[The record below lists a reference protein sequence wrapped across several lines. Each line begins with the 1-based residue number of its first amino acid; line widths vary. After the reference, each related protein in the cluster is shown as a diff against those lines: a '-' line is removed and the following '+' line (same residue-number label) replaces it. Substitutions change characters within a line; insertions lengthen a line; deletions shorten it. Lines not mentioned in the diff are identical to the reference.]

1 METYDI
7 VVIGGGPAG
16 LMAAIAAA
24 KRNRDASVVLLEK
37 GPRPGR
43 KLLTSGAGQCNYT
56 HEGDIEDFL
65 GKFGGGSKMPGDPDE
80 YGIRAVGSAGRFLK
94 HAMYSFSNADLVDF
108 MADRG
113 VPSIIEENGKVFP
126 ESKRSLDILNAFTG
140 QAESL
145 GISIFTNVHVTKIN
159 NTEAG
164 FAIQAQED
172 SFAAKSIVI
181 ATGGSTYPETGS
193 TGEGWSFARSLG
205 HMIAETGPALS
216 PVYVDHFAW
225 VDCAGISLKKIPV
238 EIRAEG
244 RTVAW
249 NLNDV
254 LITHTGLSG
263 PGIVDASRWMRPGYE
278 IRIPLGC
285 FDRFDDAV
293 SAMSD
298 YARDNPRRLVKNM
311 VTEFCAAERIALKL
325 CQIAGVRDELKTA
338 ELPKGVRA
346 RLAQGITGESFIIA
360 ALGGFNESMASRGG
374 VSLEEVDQKSMQS
387 RLVPGL
393 FFAGEV
399 LDIDGDT
406 GGYNIQ
412 AAVSTGWL
420 AGNSAAAFIEE
431 RKD

>member
-7 VVIGGGPAG
+7 VVVGGGPAG

-24 KRNRDASVVLLEK
+24 GHAPGARVVILEK
-37 GPRPGR
+37 GPRAGR

-80 YGIRAVGSAGRFLK
+80 YGTRAPGSAGRFLK
-94 HAMYSFSNADLVDF
+94 HAMYSFSNTDF
-108 MADRG
+108 VAFMESRG
-113 VPSIIEENGKVFP
+113 VSSTIEENGKIFP
-126 ESKRSLDILNAFTG
+126 ASKRSLDILNAFIG
-140 QAESL
+140 EAEAL
-145 GISIFTNVHVTKIN
+145 GVSIRTNSPITKIN
-159 NTEAG
+159 NSKDG
-164 FAIQAQED
+164 FVIQAKDE
-172 SFAAKSIVI
+172 SFAAKCAVI
-181 ATGGSTYPETGS
+181 ATGGATYPETGS
-193 TGEGWSFARSLG
+193 TGDGWSFARSLG
-205 HMIAETGPALS
+205 HLIAETGPALS
-216 PVYVDHFAW
+216 PVYVDQFAW

-285 FDRFDDAV
+285 FYNYDDAV
-293 SAMSD
+293 DAMSD
-298 YARDNPRRLVKNM
+298 YARDNPRRLVRNM
-311 VTEFCAAERIALKL
+311 VAEFCAAERIALHL
-325 CQIAGVRDELKTA
+325 CRIAGVRDDLKAA
-338 ELPKGVRA
+338 ELPKQIRS
-346 RLAQGITGESFIIA
+346 RLAQGITGESFIISQ
-360 ALGGFNESMASRGG
+360 LGGFNESMASRGG
-374 VSLEEVDQKSMQS
+374 VSLDEVDQKTMQS

-399 LDIDGDT
+399 LDVDGDT

-412 AAVSTGWL
+412 AACSTGWL
-420 AGNSAAAFIEE
+420 AGDCAAAFLAGEA
-431 RKD
+431 